1 MHLQVIKTQEELF
14 AVLTLVGTLAIVHL
28 GSMFHDILLAQNSCA
43 TYLAVVLADCQAE
56 VGIMEH
62 SAMHAVV

>member
-1 MHLQVIKTQEELF
+1 
-14 AVLTLVGTLAIVHL
+14 
-28 GSMFHDILLAQNSCA
+28 
-43 TYLAVVLADCQAE
+43 VVLADRQAE

>member
-1 MHLQVIKTQEELF
+1 MHRHYTNLL
-14 AVLTLVGTLAIVHL
+14 AVLALIGTLAIVHL
-28 GSMFHDILLAQNSCA
+28 SSMFHDILLAQNSCS
-43 TYLAVVLADCQAE
+43 THLAVVLADRQAE